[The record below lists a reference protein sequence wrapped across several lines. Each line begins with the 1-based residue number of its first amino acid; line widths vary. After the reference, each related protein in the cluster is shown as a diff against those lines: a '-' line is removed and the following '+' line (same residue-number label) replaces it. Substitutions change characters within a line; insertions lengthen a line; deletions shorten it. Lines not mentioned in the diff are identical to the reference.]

1 MKTMHKKKNKKR
13 GEAESPLSGVP
24 QTGNIRLSDNE
35 LQVNE
40 KKYRAL
46 FDNAPVGISVVDAER
61 NILESNKALEKI
73 VKVNSEELVR
83 GLYRNFRYVRSD
95 GTAMTEN
102 ELPSLRAINEG
113 MPVMDVEIGIVENDK
128 IIAWTQVSAAPV
140 YLPEPSSVVITQDI
154 TGRKNLE
161 IRLKA
166 SEKKYRT
173 SFENSL
179 DAMMITS
186 PDGKIHS
193 ANPAAC
199 KMLGWSE
206 AELCR
211 LGRDGVVAQT
221 PHLISAIKK
230 RKTTGTFFGELTFIR
245 KNGTKFPVEI
255 SSSVFTDSDG
265 KKLTS
270 MIVRDISDRKK
281 TENALQESEERHRH
295 LLESS
300 GLGIGYYDTDGKI
313 LLLNHEAVKN
323 LGGKVTD
330 YIGKNLSEVYGEAT
344 SIVYL
349 KRLYDASISEIPVQ
363 YEDYI
368 KTPGISG
375 WYKSTYSRIVDKNGL
390 VEGIQV
396 IFDNITSRKSA
407 EKKLKD
413 SQKKLQKLTR
423 HLDEIR
429 EEERSSI
436 ALNLH
441 DDFGQRLTALF
452 MDIAWVK
459 TRIGVQSPAVVKKL
473 EEISFD
479 INETIEALKEISS
492 ILRPAILFDLGL
504 VPAVT
509 SLLNKFE
516 QQSGIKCYFYYN
528 PEEFEIEEGISL
540 ILYRIIQESLTNI
553 ARHSGAYLVELK
565 LNRLKDKILLAIR
578 DDGVGIDKDKLN
590 SMNSMGLEG
599 IRERVTKVHGE
610 VLIKGEK
617 GKGTIVKVTIPV
629 KRRTGDD

>member
-1 MKTMHKKKNKKR
+1 MHKKKNKKR